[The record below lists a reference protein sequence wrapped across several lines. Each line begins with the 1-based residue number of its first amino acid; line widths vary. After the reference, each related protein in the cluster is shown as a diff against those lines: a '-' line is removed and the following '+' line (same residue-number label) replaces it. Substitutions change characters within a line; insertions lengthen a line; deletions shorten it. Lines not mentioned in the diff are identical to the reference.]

1 MLISIFRNPRAY
13 LSPCPWVDAHSSL
26 RRETQEGC
34 LPLYILK
41 VRKRRGW
48 SCSLSREKPMGS
60 AVDSPPPF
68 EGGMVPAD
76 PRDEGCGRQRPPPLL
91 LPLVKMTSC
100 FPRRPWGAL
109 TRSPLVDGP
118 LTEALGWRGG
128 PWLVSHS
135 RSVSVYCGLS
145 VLNANKKK
153 VICCIKHLERKSLL
167 AFIQK
172 ENLDYINRYRNKY
185 QLCAEPQGT
194 DSLVH
199 TGII

>member
-1 MLISIFRNPRAY
+1 MA
-13 LSPCPWVDAHSSL
+13 
-26 RRETQEGC
+26 
-34 LPLYILK
+34 
-41 VRKRRGW
+41 
-48 SCSLSREKPMGS
+48 
-60 AVDSPPPF
+60 
-68 EGGMVPAD
+68 
-76 PRDEGCGRQRPPPLL
+76 
-91 LPLVKMTSC
+91 
-100 FPRRPWGAL
+100 
-109 TRSPLVDGP
+109 
-118 LTEALGWRGG
+118 G

-135 RSVSVYCGLS
+135 LSVSVYCGLS

-172 ENLDYINRYRNKY
+172 ENLDYINQYRNKY